1 MIIFMSMDNYILI
14 NRKTF
19 EVKEI
24 CASDGEI
31 HRIIKKCKSLDEAV
45 DIASKEAKEGES
57 NMGFGLE
64 SNKNVKLTGEEN
76 IVDGVL
82 LRNFDFFEFF
92 SICISFGFVAVVGT
106 RRVW

>member
-1 MIIFMSMDNYILI
+1 MFDIWVYFGMIIFMSMDNYILI

-45 DIASKEAKEGES
+45 DIASKEAKEGEVEY
-57 NMGFGLE
+57 GIWFG
-64 SNKNVKLTGEEN
+64 VK
-76 IVDGVL
+76 
-82 LRNFDFFEFF
+82 
-92 SICISFGFVAVVGT
+92 
-106 RRVW
+106 